1 MSAYKKI
8 KCNIVDKDT
17 LVKALKIIGFEPL
30 MHDLPQHLRG
40 YRNDIRKDLANII
53 VPKEQINSLFTGSSN
68 DLGFLWNEEE
78 AKYEIICSEYDSKF
92 NIDQR
97 IVQAYTKVVIEEAL
111 EKQGYKIKVNI
122 VDEDLQKRKQ
132 MQIDIVARKII

>member
-8 KCNIVDKDT
+8 KCNIVDKET
-17 LVKALKIIGFEPL
+17 LVKALKTIGFDPL
-30 MHDLPQHLRG
+30 INETPQNLRG
-40 YRNDIRKDLANII
+40 YRNDTRKDLAEII
-53 VPKEQINSLFTGSSN
+53 VPKEQINSLFTGASN

-78 AKYEIICSEYDSKF
+78 TKYEIICSEYDSKF

-97 IVQAYTKVVIEEAL
+97 VVQAYTKVVIEEAL

-122 VDEDLQKRKQ
+122 ADEDLQKRKQ

>member
-17 LVKALKIIGFEPL
+17 LVKALSTIGFEPFI
-30 MHDLPQHLRG
+30 HDLPHNLRG
-40 YRNDIRKDLANII
+40 FKNDIRQDTAEII
-53 VPKEQINSLFTGSSN
+53 VPKEQINSLFTGASN
-68 DLGFLWNEEE
+68 DLGFKWNEEE
-78 AKYEIICSEYDSKF
+78 SKYEIICSEYDSKF

-97 IVQAYTKVVIEEAL
+97 VIQAYTKVVVEEAL

-122 VDEDLQKRKQ
+122 ADEDLKKRKQ
-132 MQIDIVARKII
+132 IGIDIVARKII

>member
-17 LVKALKIIGFEPL
+17 LIKALKTIGFDPL
-30 MHDLPQHLRG
+30 IHEAPQNLRG
-40 YRNDIRKDLANII
+40 YRNDIRKDLAEIV
-53 VPKEQINSLFTGSSN
+53 VPKEQINSLFTGASN

-78 AKYEIICSEYDSKF
+78 AKYEIICSNYDSRF

-97 IVQAYTKVVIEEAL
+97 IVQAYTKIVIEEAL

-122 VDEDLQKRKQ
+122 ADEDLQKRKQ
-132 MQIDIVARKII
+132 IQIDIVARKII

>member
-17 LVKALKIIGFEPL
+17 LVKALKTIGFEPSI
-30 MHDLPQHLRG
+30 HETPQNLRG
-40 YRNDIRKDLANII
+40 YRNDIRKDLAEII
-53 VPKEQINSLFTGSSN
+53 VPKEQINSLFTGASN

-78 AKYEIICSEYDSKF
+78 TKYEIICSEYDSKF

-97 IVQAYTKVVIEEAL
+97 VVQAYTKVVIEEAL

-122 VDEDLQKRKQ
+122 ADEDLQKRKQ